1 MKQLKFHKIK
11 GERGGMSFSQ
21 FDGYSSAQAAKNARD
36 KMVKQLKEEGKTCKV
51 SSTFGYAGGTIYK
64 LYKITDVKKKV

>member
-1 MKQLKFHKIK
+1 MSHLKFHKIK

-21 FDGYSSAQAAKNARD
+21 FEGYSSAQAAKNARD

-51 SSTFGYAGGTIYK
+51 SSGSAYAGGTIFKTYR
-64 LYKITDVKKKV
+64 ITDVKKKV